1 MTALVGWENFFVIVG
16 SSAGALIGLQF
27 VVISLIADMPIA
39 RGQAQA
45 GDAFAT
51 PTVVHFGAVL
61 LLSAILSAP
70 WHGFA
75 TAAVL
80 WGLVGLSGIVYEI
93 IVARRM
99 RMQIVYTP
107 EFEDWLFH
115 VLLPFAAYATL
126 AIYRH
131 SRLATICATPCLA
144 LQRRRC
150 CCSSSAFITPGMPSR
165 TMSLSRKG
173 DNRRPSAAPVS
184 RSSTIASSSRGAL
197 PRSMRSTDSY
207 SSAALRSPP
216 SPSTCA
222 TTCRHDAERPHNL
235 LRQGIT
241 AAAVRTSQ

>member
-1 MTALVGWENFFVIVG
+1 MTATAGWENFYVIVG

-27 VVISLIADMPIA
+27 VVITLIADMPIA

-51 PTVVHFGAVL
+51 PTIVHFGAVL

-75 TAAVL
+75 AAAVL

-93 IVARRM
+93 IVARCM

-126 AIYRH
+126 AI
-131 SRLATICATPCLA
+131 
-144 LQRRRC
+144 
-150 CCSSSAFITPGMPSR
+150 SAFAARPHLRDALFGVAAAALLLLFVGIHNAWDAVTYHVFVKKRGQQEAE
-165 TMSLSRKG
+165 
-173 DNRRPSAAPVS
+173 RRPS
-184 RSSTIASSSRGAL
+184 
-197 PRSMRSTDSY
+197 
-207 SSAALRSPP
+207 
-216 SPSTCA
+216 
-222 TTCRHDAERPHNL
+222 E
-235 LRQGIT
+235 
-241 AAAVRTSQ
+241 

>member
-1 MTALVGWENFFVIVG
+1 MTALVGWENFHVIVG

-27 VVISLIADMPIA
+27 VVITLIADMPIA

-51 PTVVHFGAVL
+51 PTIVHFGAVL

-70 WHGFA
+70 WHGVA
-75 TAAVL
+75 TTAVL

-126 AIYRH
+126 AI
-131 SRLATICATPCLA
+131 
-144 LQRRRC
+144 
-150 CCSSSAFITPGMPSR
+150 SAFAARAHTHEAMFGVAAAALLLLFVGIYNAWDAVTYHVFVK
-165 TMSLSRKG
+165 KG
-173 DNRRPSAAPVS
+173 GQQEAERRPS
-184 RSSTIASSSRGAL
+184 
-197 PRSMRSTDSY
+197 
-207 SSAALRSPP
+207 
-216 SPSTCA
+216 
-222 TTCRHDAERPHNL
+222 E
-235 LRQGIT
+235 
-241 AAAVRTSQ
+241 